1 MDDSCSVV
9 DTKKPLLCLEL
20 NNIDTIIKEDDFDYD
35 EFVCLED
42 DIADDSFEIS

>member
-1 MDDSCSVV
+1 MDDFCSVP

-20 NNIDTIIKEDDFDYD
+20 NNIDTFIKEDDFDY
-35 EFVCLED
+35 EQFVCLGH